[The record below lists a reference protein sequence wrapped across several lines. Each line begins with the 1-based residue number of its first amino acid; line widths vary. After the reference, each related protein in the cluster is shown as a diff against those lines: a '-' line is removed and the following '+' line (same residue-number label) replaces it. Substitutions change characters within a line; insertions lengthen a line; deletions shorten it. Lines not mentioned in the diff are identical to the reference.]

1 MKPKLV
7 PEFVVKE
14 TLQIGILI
22 KEQTRRKS
30 IDLSLI
36 SNKRLIGLGDVVKLN
51 SDQVI
56 KDIVVSPRGMA
67 ITMYLDEYSIDW
79 KGTTKVGVNVVI
91 NWTMAT
97 IHKNGRNQN
106 ESNLVGFRQIVIK
119 FFFVKWNRF
128 IQLKQDNDHVWR
140 VAF

>member
-67 ITMYLDEYSIDW
+67 ITMYLDEYSID
-79 KGTTKVGVNVVI
+79 
-91 NWTMAT
+91 
-97 IHKNGRNQN
+97 
-106 ESNLVGFRQIVIK
+106 
-119 FFFVKWNRF
+119 
-128 IQLKQDNDHVWR
+128 
-140 VAF
+140 

>member
-1 MKPKLV
+1 
-7 PEFVVKE
+7 
-14 TLQIGILI
+14 
-22 KEQTRRKS
+22 
-30 IDLSLI
+30 
-36 SNKRLIGLGDVVKLN
+36 
-51 SDQVI
+51 
-56 KDIVVSPRGMA
+56 MA

-140 VAF
+140 AAF